1 LGKCAVFLDGPH
13 YPNTFAGKGNGGK
26 MVIQA
31 PQEKFG
37 KRLKKDLGQNLGAYV
52 MVIPVLL
59 FYLIFSYKPMFGA
72 VIAFK
77 NFSPARGI
85 FGSPWAANHGF
96 KHFLD
101 FFKSFYF
108 GRTLRNTITISIS
121 GLIFGFPVPIILAL
135 LINEVK
141 NRYFKKAV
149 QTISYM
155 PHFISLV
162 VICSMVSLFTSE
174 KAFIVQ
180 IMRFFGYQGTQ
191 NLLNIKEY
199 FVPIYVISG
208 IWQQAGWS
216 CIIYLAALSAIDM
229 ELYEAARIDGAGR
242 WRQTVH
248 VTLPSLLPT
257 IVLLL
262 ILAVGGIMNV
272 GYEKIILLYNNFV
285 MENADVI
292 SSYVYRRGLVNGNWS
307 FSTAVGLFNSVIN
320 FILVVGANRIS
331 HIITGKGLW

>member
-1 LGKCAVFLDGPH
+1 MKPITGTPVVK
-13 YPNTFAGKGNGGK
+13 
-26 MVIQA
+26 
-31 PQEKFG
+31 EKIA
-37 KRLKKDLGQNLGAYV
+37 KRLRRDLGQNTGAYI
-52 MVIPVLL
+52 MAIPVLV
-59 FYLIFSYKPMFGA
+59 FYLVFAYKPMFGA

-85 FGSPWAANHGF
+85 FESPWAAQYGF

-108 GRTLRNTITISIS
+108 GRTLRNTITISVSSI
-121 GLIFGFPVPIILAL
+121 IFGFPVPVILAL

-141 NRYFKKAV
+141 SRSFKKAI

-174 KAFIVQ
+174 NAFIVQ
-180 IMRFFGYQGTQ
+180 IMRFFGYKGTQ

-208 IWQQAGWS
+208 VWQQAGWN

-229 ELYEAARIDGAGR
+229 ELYEDARIDGAGR
-242 WRQTVH
+242 WRQTLH
-248 VTLPSLLPT
+248 VTLPGLLPT

-262 ILAVGGIMNV
+262 ILAIGGIMNV
-272 GYEKIILLYNNFV
+272 GFEKIILLYNNFV

-320 FILVVGANRIS
+320 FLLVVGANHLS
-331 HIITGKGLW
+331 HRFTGKGLW

>member
-1 LGKCAVFLDGPH
+1 MKPITGTPIGK
-13 YPNTFAGKGNGGK
+13 
-26 MVIQA
+26 
-31 PQEKFG
+31 EKFV
-37 KRLKKDLGQNLGAYV
+37 KRLKKDLGQNTGAYI
-52 MVIPVLL
+52 MAIPVLA
-59 FYLIFSYKPMFGA
+59 FYLIFAYKPMFGA

-85 FGSPWAANHGF
+85 FGSPWAAQYGF

-108 GRTLRNTITISIS
+108 GRTLRNTITISVSSI
-121 GLIFGFPVPIILAL
+121 IFGFPIPIILAL

-141 NRYFKKAV
+141 SRPFKKTI

-174 KAFIVQ
+174 KAFIFQ
-180 IMRFFGYQGTQ
+180 ILRFFGYRGTQ
-191 NLLNIKEY
+191 NLLNVKEY

-208 IWQQAGWS
+208 VWQQAGWN
-216 CIIYLAALSAIDM
+216 CIIYLAALSAIDL

-248 VTLPSLLPT
+248 VTLPGLLPT
-257 IVLLL
+257 IILLL

-307 FSTAVGLFNSVIN
+307 FSTAVGLFNSIIN
-320 FILVVGANRIS
+320 FFLVVGTNHLS
-331 HIITGKGLW
+331 HRFTGKGLW

>member
-1 LGKCAVFLDGPH
+1 MHLWTSTGEAE
-13 YPNTFAGKGNGGK
+13 
-26 MVIQA
+26 MVQ
-31 PQEKFG
+31 QDKFG
-37 KRLKKDLGQNLGAYV
+37 VRLKKDLNQNLGAYI

-59 FYLIFSYKPMFGA
+59 FYFIFAYKPMFGA
-72 VIAFK
+72 LIAFK
-77 NFSPARGI
+77 NFSPAKGI
-85 FGSPWAANHGF
+85 FGSPWAADNGF

-108 GRTLRNTITISIS
+108 GRTLRNTITISVS
-121 GLIFGFPVPIILAL
+121 GIIFGFPIPIILAL

-141 NRYFKKAV
+141 NQPFKKIV

-162 VICSMVSLFTSE
+162 VVCSMVSLFTSE

-180 IMRFFGYQGTQ
+180 ILQFFGYKGTQ

-199 FVPIYVISG
+199 FVPIYVVSD
-208 IWQQAGWS
+208 IWQRTGWN
-216 CIIYLAALSAIDM
+216 CIIYLAALSAVDM

-242 WRQTVH
+242 LRQTFH
-248 VTLPSLLPT
+248 VTLPALLPT

-285 MENADVI
+285 MERADVI

-307 FSTAVGLFNSVIN
+307 FSTAVGLFNSIIN
-320 FILVVGANRIS
+320 FALVVGANRIS
-331 HIITGKGLW
+331 RMVTGKGLW

>member
-1 LGKCAVFLDGPH
+1 MGKEKVVLSPG
-13 YPNTFAGKGNGGK
+13 AGDTLKNH
-26 MVIQA
+26 
-31 PQEKFG
+31 
-37 KRLKKDLGQNLGAYV
+37 LKKDLDQNLGAYL
-52 MVIPVLL
+52 MVIPVLV
-59 FYLIFSYKPMFGA
+59 FYLIFAYKPMFGA
-72 VIAFK
+72 LIAFK

-85 FGSPWAANHGF
+85 FGSPWAANYGF

-108 GRTLRNTITISIS
+108 ARTLRNTVTISLS
-121 GLIFGFPVPIILAL
+121 GIIFGFPVPIILAL

-141 NRYFKKAV
+141 TAPFKKAI

-162 VICSMVSLFTSE
+162 VVCSMVYLFTSE

-180 IMRFFGYQGTQ
+180 IMSVFGYEGTQ
-191 NLLNIKEY
+191 NLLNIKEF

-208 IWQQAGWS
+208 IWQQAGWN
-216 CIIYLAALSAIDM
+216 CIIYLAALSTVDM

-242 WRQTVH
+242 WRQTLH
-248 VTLPSLLPT
+248 VTLPALIPT
-257 IVLLL
+257 VVLLL
-262 ILAVGGIMNV
+262 ILAIGGMMNV

-307 FSTAVGLFNSVIN
+307 FSTAVGLFNSLIN
-320 FILVVGANRIS
+320 FLLVVGANRIS
-331 HIITGKGLW
+331 RRITGKGLW

>member
-1 LGKCAVFLDGPH
+1 MGREKLGC
-13 YPNTFAGKGNGGK
+13 
-26 MVIQA
+26 
-31 PQEKFG
+31 
-37 KRLKKDLGQNLGAYV
+37 RLKKDFLQNRGAYI
-52 MVIPVLL
+52 MAIPVVA
-59 FYLIFSYKPMFGA
+59 FYLIFAYKPMFGA
-72 VIAFK
+72 IIAFK
-77 NFSPARGI
+77 NFSPNRGI
-85 FGSPWAANHGF
+85 FGSPWASEYGF
-96 KHFLD
+96 KHFID

-108 GRTLRNTITISIS
+108 TRLVKNTITISIS
-121 GLIFGFPVPIILAL
+121 GIIFGFPVPIALAL

-141 NRYFKKAV
+141 NRPFKRAV

-174 KAFIVQ
+174 RAFIVQ

-191 NLLNIKEY
+191 NLLNLKEA

-208 IWQQAGWS
+208 IWQQSGWN

-242 WRQTVH
+242 WKQTWH
-248 VTLPSLLPT
+248 VTIPGLLPT

-262 ILAVGGIMNV
+262 ILAVGGIMSV

-285 MENADVI
+285 MDTADVI
-292 SSYVYRRGLVNGNWS
+292 SSYVYRRGLINGNWS

-320 FILVVGANRIS
+320 FILVVASNRIS
-331 HIITGKGLW
+331 YRFTGKGLW

>member
-1 LGKCAVFLDGPH
+1 MPK
-13 YPNTFAGKGNGGK
+13 
-26 MVIQA
+26 
-31 PQEKFG
+31 EKLG
-37 KRLKKDLGQNLGAYV
+37 KRLQKDLGQNMGAYI
-52 MVIPVLL
+52 MVIPVLA
-59 FYLIFSYKPMFGA
+59 FYLVFSYKPMAGA
-72 VIAFK
+72 IIAFK

-85 FGSPWAANHGF
+85 FNSPWAANYGF
-96 KHFLD
+96 KYFLD

-108 GRTLRNTITISIS
+108 GRTLKNTITISLS
-121 GLIFGFPVPIILAL
+121 GIVFGFPVPILLAL

-141 NRYFKKAV
+141 NRWFKKVV

-162 VICSMVSLFTSE
+162 VVCSMVYLFTSE
-174 KAFIVQ
+174 KAFIMQ
-180 IMRFFGYQGTQ
+180 IMRFFGYQDTQ
-191 NLLNIKEY
+191 NLLNVKEF

-208 IWQQAGWS
+208 VWQQAGWN
-216 CIIYLAALSAIDM
+216 CIIYLAALSSVDI

-242 WRQTVH
+242 LRQTVH
-248 VTLPSLLPT
+248 VTLPALLPT

-307 FSTAVGLFNSVIN
+307 FSTAVGLFNSIIN
-320 FILVVGANRIS
+320 FLLVVGANRFS
-331 HIITGKGLW
+331 RKITGKGLW

>member
-1 LGKCAVFLDGPH
+1 M
-13 YPNTFAGKGNGGK
+13 AGSVTVAKK
-26 MVIQA
+26 D
-31 PQEKFG
+31 ELG
-37 KRLKKDLGQNLGAYV
+37 KRLKKDINQNLGAYI
-52 MVIPVLL
+52 MVLPVLA
-59 FYLIFSYKPMFGA
+59 FYLIFAYKPMFGA

-85 FGSPWAANHGF
+85 FGSPWTENYGF

-108 GRTLRNTITISIS
+108 GRTLRNTITISLS
-121 GLIFGFPVPIILAL
+121 GIIFGFPVPIILAL

-162 VICSMVSLFTSE
+162 VVCSMVYLFTSE
-174 KAFIVQ
+174 KAFIIA
-180 IMRFFGYQGTQ
+180 IMQFFGYKGTS
-191 NLLNIKEY
+191 NLLNIKEF
-199 FVPIYVISG
+199 FVPIYIISG

-216 CIIYLAALSAIDM
+216 CIIYLAALSAVDM

-242 WRQTVH
+242 WRQTIH
-248 VTLPSLLPT
+248 VTLPALLPT
-257 IVLLL
+257 IVLLF
-262 ILAVGGIMNV
+262 ILAIGGIMNV
-272 GYEKIILLYNNFV
+272 GYEKIILLYNSFV
-285 MENADVI
+285 METADVI

-307 FSTAVGLFNSVIN
+307 FSTAVGLFNSIIN
-320 FILVVGANRIS
+320 FTLVVGANRIS
-331 HIITGKGLW
+331 RKVTGKGLW

>member
-1 LGKCAVFLDGPH
+1 MKPITGTPGVK
-13 YPNTFAGKGNGGK
+13 
-26 MVIQA
+26 
-31 PQEKFG
+31 EKIA
-37 KRLKKDLGQNLGAYV
+37 KRLRRDLGQNGGAYL
-52 MVIPVLL
+52 MAIPVLA
-59 FYLIFSYKPMFGA
+59 FYLVFAYKPMFGA
-72 VIAFK
+72 LIAFK
-77 NFSPARGI
+77 NFSPPRGI
-85 FGSPWAANHGF
+85 FGSPWAAQYGF

-108 GRTLRNTITISIS
+108 GRTLKNTMTISIS
-121 GLIFGFPVPIILAL
+121 SIIFGFPIPIILAL

-141 NRYFKKAV
+141 NRPFKKAI

-162 VICSMVSLFTSE
+162 VVCSMVSLFTAE
-174 KAFIVQ
+174 NAFIVQ
-180 IMRFFGYQGTQ
+180 IMRVFGYRGTQ
-191 NLLNIKEY
+191 NLLNIKEF

-208 IWQQAGWS
+208 VWQQAGWN

-242 WRQTVH
+242 WRQTFH
-248 VTLPSLLPT
+248 VTLPGLLPT

-262 ILAVGGIMNV
+262 ILAIGGIMNV
-272 GYEKIILLYNNFV
+272 GFEKIILLYNNFV

-320 FILVVGANRIS
+320 FLLVVGANRLS
-331 HIITGKGLW
+331 HRFTGKGLW

>member
-1 LGKCAVFLDGPH
+1 MKPVSGTPGKKEEF
-13 YPNTFAGKGNGGK
+13 T
-26 MVIQA
+26 
-31 PQEKFG
+31 
-37 KRLKKDLGQNLGAYV
+37 KRLRKDLGQNMGAYV
-52 MVIPVLL
+52 MAVPVLA
-59 FYLIFSYKPMFGA
+59 FYFIFAYKPMFGTA
-72 VIAFK
+72 IAFK

-85 FGSPWAANHGF
+85 FGSPWAAQHGF

-108 GRTLRNTITISIS
+108 GRTLRNTITISVSSI
-121 GLIFGFPVPIILAL
+121 IFGFPLPIILAL

-141 NRYFKKAV
+141 NRPFKKII

-174 KAFIVQ
+174 KAFIFQ
-180 IMRFFGYQGTQ
+180 IMQLFGYRGSQ
-191 NLLNIKEY
+191 NLLNVKEY

-208 IWQQAGWS
+208 VWQQAGWN
-216 CIIYLAALSAIDM
+216 CIIYLAALSAIDT

-242 WRQTVH
+242 WRQTIH
-248 VTLPSLLPT
+248 VTLPGLLPT
-257 IVLLL
+257 IILLL

-307 FSTAVGLFNSVIN
+307 FSTAVGLFNSIIN
-320 FILVVGANRIS
+320 FFLVVGTNHLSRRF
-331 HIITGKGLW
+331 TGKGLW